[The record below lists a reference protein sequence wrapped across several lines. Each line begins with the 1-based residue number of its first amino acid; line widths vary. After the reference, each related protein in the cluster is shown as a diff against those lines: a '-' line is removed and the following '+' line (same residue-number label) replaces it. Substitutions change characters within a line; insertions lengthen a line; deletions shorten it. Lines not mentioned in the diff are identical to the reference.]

1 MEVAL
6 MVNDVVCG
14 IGFAGNPEIEMRLYK
29 LDRFGMNER
38 VFESSSVD
46 SSYFMLLAVMFFS
59 FYR

>member
-1 MEVAL
+1 

-29 LDRFGMNER
+29 IDRYGMNER

-46 SSYFMLLAVMFFS
+46 SSYFMLLTAMLFS

>member
-1 MEVAL
+1 

-29 LDRFGMNER
+29 IDRFGMNER

-46 SSYFMLLAVMFFS
+46 SSYFMLLIAMLFS